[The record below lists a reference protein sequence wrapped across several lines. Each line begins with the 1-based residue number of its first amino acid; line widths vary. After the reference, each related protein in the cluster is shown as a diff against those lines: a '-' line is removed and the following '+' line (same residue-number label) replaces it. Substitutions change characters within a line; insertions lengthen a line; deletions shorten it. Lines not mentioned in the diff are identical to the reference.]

1 MNSFQIAIVVSLA
14 GYLAIGWYAG
24 RRVKDLED
32 FFVAGRNA
40 PTLLILGTL
49 VASFMS
55 TNAFMGEAGMS
66 YQGHAPLI
74 IMMTCF
80 NCLGYVIGAIFFGR
94 YLRRSRALTVPDFFR
109 ARFNSRRI
117 QRFAGMSIVVGLSA
131 YLLAVTWGMALVMS
145 EVTGVDES
153 VAIVAVWLSYTVFT
167 LYSGSRGVILT
178 DTVMFLLFS
187 GMIVLAAFFIIQ
199 SAGGWFSAIEALATY
214 EAKPGIIAWHGR
226 VGPDTPWQ
234 TPLDG
239 LLWATILGVAWG
251 IVVAVSPWQSS
262 RYLMA
267 RSEHVVIR
275 SACGALVA
283 MLLLYLVTNFAAT
296 AVNLINPNITPPE
309 STMIWVAMNL
319 LPTAL
324 GALLICG
331 VLAAGLSSASTF
343 LSLVGFSVSHDV
355 LGSSAASQLGEGG
368 STNADHHSQRLGA
381 ARWSMLA
388 VGLSVIALALLLPR
402 NIFWL
407 THFAGPLFASS
418 WGAVA
423 FMSIW
428 SHRLTE
434 AGAFWGMAAG
444 FAVNVAMNALSLIG
458 VVDWPIIADPI
469 LVAALSSYFVMIG
482 VSSKGEV
489 STAERDFRI
498 ALHRLPET
506 ETDLAVVRQTLLWPR
521 VMVFGGV
528 VLSALLT
535 IFYALPFGRA
545 VSVEGFAGISGEL
558 LLALTYGLVL
568 VASGRWV
575 WRRVNRD
582 YRHRDE
588 AGS

>member
-40 PTLLILGTL
+40 PTILILGTL

-74 IMMTCF
+74 IMLTCF

-117 QRFAGMSIVVGLSA
+117 QRFAGISIVVGLSA

-153 VAIVAVWLSYTVFT
+153 TAIIVVWLSYTVFT

-214 EAKPGIIAWHGR
+214 QAKPGIIAWHGR
-226 VGPDTPWQ
+226 VGPETPWQ

-275 SACGALVA
+275 SACGALIA
-283 MLLLYLVTNFAAT
+283 MLLLYLVTSFAAT
-296 AVNLINPNITPPE
+296 AVNLINPDISPPE

-355 LGSSAASQLGEGG
+355 LGSATGALEKGG
-368 STNADHHSQRLGA
+368 STSADHHHQRLGA

-388 VGLSVIALALLLPR
+388 VGLLVIALALLLPR

-434 AGAFWGMAAG
+434 AGAFWGMAVG
-444 FAVNVAMNALSLIG
+444 FTINVAMNALSLIG
-458 VVDWPIIADPI
+458 VVDWPVIADPI
-469 LVAALSSYFVMIG
+469 LVAALSSYFVMIW
-482 VSSKGEV
+482 VSSQGEV
-489 STAERDFRI
+489 SPAERDFRI
-498 ALHRLPET
+498 ALHRRPEKET
-506 ETDLAVVRQTLLWPR
+506 EPAAVRQTLLWPR
-521 VMVFGGV
+521 AMVFGGGI
-528 VLSALLT
+528 LGALL
-535 IFYALPFGRA
+535 IVFYALPFGRA

-568 VASGRWV
+568 VGSGRWV
-575 WRRVNRD
+575 WGRVNRD
-582 YRHRDE
+582 YRHGDDAE
-588 AGS
+588 S

>member
-40 PTLLILGTL
+40 PTILILGTL

-74 IMMTCF
+74 IMLTCF

-117 QRFAGMSIVVGLSA
+117 QRFAGISIVVGLSA

-153 VAIVAVWLSYTVFT
+153 TAIIVVWLSYTVFT

-214 EAKPGIIAWHGR
+214 QAKPGIIAWHGR
-226 VGPDTPWQ
+226 VGPETPWQ

-275 SACGALVA
+275 SACGALIA
-283 MLLLYLVTNFAAT
+283 MLLLYLVTSFAAT
-296 AVNLINPNITPPE
+296 AVNLINPDISPPE

-355 LGSSAASQLGEGG
+355 LGSATGALEKGG
-368 STNADHHSQRLGA
+368 STSADQQHQRLGA

-444 FAVNVAMNALSLIG
+444 FAINVAMNALSLIG
-458 VVDWPIIADPI
+458 VVDWPVIADPI
-469 LVAALSSYFVMIG
+469 LVAALSSYFVMTW
-482 VSSKGEV
+482 VSSQGEV
-489 STAERDFRI
+489 SPAERDFRI
-498 ALHRLPET
+498 ALHRRPEKET
-506 ETDLAVVRQTLLWPR
+506 EPAAVRQTLLWPR
-521 VMVFGGV
+521 AMVFGGV
-528 VLSALLT
+528 ILGALL
-535 IFYALPFGRA
+535 IVFYALPFGRA

-568 VASGRWV
+568 VGSGRWV
-575 WRRVNRD
+575 WGRVNRD
-582 YRHRDE
+582 YRHRDDAE
-588 AGS
+588 S

>member
-1 MNSFQIAIVVSLA
+1 MNSFQIAILVSLA

-40 PTLLILGTL
+40 PTVLILGTL

-80 NCLGYVIGAIFFGR
+80 NCLGYVLGAVFFGR

-117 QRFAGMSIVVGLSA
+117 QRFAGISIVVGLSA

-145 EVTGVDES
+145 EVAGVDES
-153 VAIVAVWLSYTVFT
+153 VAIVVVWLSYTLFT

-199 SAGGWFSAIEALATY
+199 SAGGWFSAIETLATY

-226 VGPDTPWQ
+226 VGPDTPWE

-275 SACGALVA
+275 SACGALIA

-296 AVNLINPNITPPE
+296 AVNLINPDISPPE

-355 LGSSAASQLGEGG
+355 LGSTAASQLGEGA
-368 STNADHHSQRLGA
+368 STSADDHSQRLGA

-418 WGAVA
+418 WGVVA

-434 AGAFWGMAAG
+434 AGAFWGMATG
-444 FAVNVAMNALSLIG
+444 FAVNVAMNALALIG
-458 VVDWPIIADPI
+458 AVKWPVIADPI
-469 LVAALSSYFVMIG
+469 LVAALSSYLVMSW
-482 VSSKGEV
+482 VSSQGAV
-489 STAERDFRI
+489 SPAERDFRI
-498 ALHRLPET
+498 ALHRLPEK

-521 VMVFGGV
+521 VMVFGGA

-545 VSVEGFAGISGEL
+545 VRVEGISGISGEL

-568 VASGRWV
+568 VVSGRWV
-575 WRRVNRD
+575 WRRVSRD

>member
-14 GYLAIGWYAG
+14 AYLAIGWYAG
-24 RRVKDLED
+24 RRVKNLED

-40 PTLLILGTL
+40 PTVLILGTL

-74 IMMTCF
+74 IILTCF
-80 NCLGYVIGAIFFGR
+80 NCLGYVLGAVFFGR

-117 QRFAGMSIVVGLSA
+117 QRFAGISIVVGLSA

-145 EVTGVDES
+145 EVTGVNES
-153 VAIVAVWLSYTVFT
+153 TAIVVVWFSYTLFT
-167 LYSGSRGVILT
+167 LYSGSRGVIVT
-178 DTVMFLLFS
+178 DTVMFVLFS

-199 SAGGWFSAIEALATY
+199 SAGGWLSAIEALATY

-226 VGPDTPWQ
+226 VGPETPWQ

-275 SACGALVA
+275 SACGALIA

-296 AVNLINPNITPPE
+296 AVNLINPAISPPE

-355 LGSSAASQLGEGG
+355 LGSAAGARDDSDSA
-368 STNADHHSQRLGA
+368 NADHHTQRLGS

-388 VGLSVIALALLLPR
+388 VGLTVIALALLLPR

-434 AGAFWGMAAG
+434 AGAFWGMTAG
-444 FAVNVAMNALSLIG
+444 FVINVMMNALALVG
-458 VVDWPIIADPI
+458 VVEWPVIADPI
-469 LVAALSSYFVMIG
+469 LIAALSSYLVMIV
-482 VSSKGEV
+482 VSRIGEV
-489 STAERDFRI
+489 SIAERDYRI
-498 ALHRLPET
+498 ALHQLPEK
-506 ETDLAVVRQTLLWPR
+506 EKDSAVVRQTLVWPR
-521 VMVFGGV
+521 AMVFGGV

-545 VSVEGFAGISGEL
+545 VSVEGSGGMSGEL

-568 VASGRWV
+568 VVSGRWV
-575 WRRVNRD
+575 WRRVVRD
-582 YRHRDE
+582 YGHPDE
-588 AGS
+588 AES